1 MKTSVVA
8 AIAVALAFSTVPPAV
23 AGEPVRFSAGQRWA
37 YQTRPQDQGSTLIVL
52 RVDDAG
58 ASGRIVHVA
67 LGGLSIKNPL
77 SPDGRSTT
85 VRHMPFEEA
94 ALRRSVTELLADGV
108 PVPPYEEGYAMWRE
122 AFDAGRAGYYTVT
135 VAEAVQV
142 IEEST
147 IRAEDAR

>member
-1 MKTSVVA
+1 MKKSVVA
-8 AIAVALAFSTVPPAV
+8 AIAVVLVFSTIAPAV
-23 AGEPVRFSAGQRWA
+23 AEEPVRFSAGQRWA
-37 YQTRPQDQGSTLIVL
+37 YQTRPQDEGSTLIVL

-58 ASGRIVHVA
+58 DSGRIVHVA
-67 LGGLSIKNPL
+67 LGGLSVKNPF

-94 ALRRSVTELLADGV
+94 ALRRSVTKLLADGV
-108 PVPPYEEGYAMWRE
+108 EVPPYEDGYAMWRE
-122 AFDAGRAGYYTVT
+122 AFDAGRAGYYTIT

-147 IRAEDAR
+147 IRAKEAP